1 MVTTRKKTSKK
12 KPKGR
17 RSKETAPDVSAEK
30 AKKERLK
37 QKREDLLA
45 FRDRM
50 KKFGQDL
57 LRKRRM
63 ELEESK
69 RNKRI
74 LL

>member
-1 MVTTRKKTSKK
+1 MATTRKKTSRKQTT
-12 KPKGR
+12 GR
-17 RSKETAPDVSAEK
+17 RAKATASDAAAEK

-45 FRDRM
+45 FRERM
-50 KKFGQDL
+50 KTFGQEL
-57 LRKRRM
+57 LRRRRM

-69 RNKRI
+69 RYKRI

>member
-1 MVTTRKKTSKK
+1 MATTRKKTSKK
-12 KPKGR
+12 TTKGR
-17 RSKETAPDVSAEK
+17 RAKATASDPAAEK

-45 FRDRM
+45 FRERM
-50 KKFGQDL
+50 KTFGQEL
-57 LRKRRM
+57 LRRRRM

-69 RNKRI
+69 RYKRI